1 MGTLY
6 YGDARYAIHLDDRTL
21 AHLKIIVLTKL
32 RRKECF
38 AFSWQR
44 KSSDGSGHGTVWI
57 HPAVSLHF
65 EFLGSKDP
73 DINLAWLEEMSASAN
88 RALGLVIPP
97 EPPARDP
104 DADFPH

>member
-6 YGDARYAIHLDDRTL
+6 YGDARYAIILDDRTL

-32 RRKECF
+32 RRNESF
-38 AFSWQR
+38 AYSWQR
-44 KSSDGSGHGTVWI
+44 KSTDGSGHGTVWF
-57 HPAVSLHF
+57 HSALSLHF

-73 DINLAWLEEMSASAN
+73 DINLTWLEEMSASAN

-97 EPPARDP
+97 EPPPRDP
-104 DADFPH
+104 DELWPH